1 MILIIVVEIDVIIPG
16 LLASLQ
22 RTTVPFKPMLVEL
35 IANIETRG
43 VAFLAEILM
52 KVNEVSFTTISVN
65 CRVISLELLN
75 VVISSSLPCS
85 LITLNFHSKNCTDA
99 VHVS

>member
-1 MILIIVVEIDVIIPG
+1 MVVEADIIG

-35 IANIETRG
+35 IANVETRG
-43 VAFLAEILM
+43 VSFLADVLM

-65 CRVISLELLN
+65 CRATSLA
-75 VVISSSLPCS
+75 
-85 LITLNFHSKNCTDA
+85 HSRSGGQPDLRGGA
-99 VHVS
+99 